1 MLKGLG
7 KSLLVFLFA
16 CTILHADLITT
27 FDFDIE
33 ESPFLSYTRPG
44 WGNEAEGSTTND
56 IFYYN
61 LVLFTVDTGGDWRA
75 ANNSITSHDS
85 FDYTLPSRQQ
95 AVQTNGLWY
104 AADTYI
110 YLYDAPFI
118 PTNPSL
124 NLIAEDDDGYE
135 GGTDLQFDLTYNLKK
150 DVPYMA
156 LITTFDPEEEVGG
169 TVQIYGPQGSS
180 INMAIIPEP
189 RTYALVLAFS
199 AFLYVAIKRRQ
210 HV

>member
-1 MLKGLG
+1 MFKGLG
-7 KSLLVFLFA
+7 KSLLILLFA
-16 CTILHADLITT
+16 STILSADLITT

-33 ESPFLSYTRPG
+33 ESTLLSYTRPG
-44 WGNEAEGSTTND
+44 WGNEEEGSTTND

-61 LVLFTVDTGGDWRA
+61 LVLFTVDNGGDWRA

-85 FDYTLPSRQQ
+85 FDYTNF
-95 AVQTNGLWY
+95 QTQFTNVPWF

-110 YLYDAPFI
+110 YLYDAPFV

-135 GGTDLQFDLTYNLKK
+135 GGSDLQFDLTYNLKK

-156 LITTFDPEEEVGG
+156 LITTFDPEEEIGG
-169 TVQIYGPQGSS
+169 TVEIYGPQGSS

-189 RTYALVLAFS
+189 RTYALLI
-199 AFLYVAIKRRQ
+199 AFLGFMAIAIKRRRNWT
-210 HV
+210 

>member
-1 MLKGLG
+1 MVKGLG
-7 KSLLVFLFA
+7 IFLLSIATLVS
-16 CTILHADLITT
+16 ADLITT

-33 ESPFLSYTRPG
+33 ESELLSYTRPG
-44 WGNEAEGSTTND
+44 WGNEAEGSTTD
-56 IFYYN
+56 DTFYYN

-85 FDYTLPSRQQ
+85 FDYTNF
-95 AVQTNGLWY
+95 QTQFANVPWF

-110 YLYDAPFI
+110 YLYDAPFV

-124 NLIAEDDDGYE
+124 NLIAEDDDGYD
-135 GGTDLQFDLTYNLKK
+135 GGSDLQFDLTYNLKK

-156 LITTFDPEEEVGG
+156 LITTFDPEEEIGG
-169 TVQIYGPQGSS
+169 TVEIYGPQGSS

-189 RTYALVLAFS
+189 RTYALLI
-199 AFLYVAIKRRQ
+199 AFLGFMAIAIRRRKNWT
-210 HV
+210 

>member
-1 MLKGLG
+1 MMLKGLG
-7 KSLLVFLFA
+7 IFLLSIATVVS
-16 CTILHADLITT
+16 ADLITT

-33 ESPFLSYTRPG
+33 ESTLLSYTRPG
-44 WGNEAEGSTTND
+44 WGNEAEGSTTD
-56 IFYYN
+56 DTFYYN

-85 FDYTLPSRQQ
+85 FDYTNF
-95 AVQTNGLWY
+95 QTQFTNVPWF

-110 YLYDAPFI
+110 YLYDAPFV

-135 GGTDLQFDLTYNLKK
+135 GGSDLQFDLTYNLKK

-156 LITTFDPEEEVGG
+156 LITSFDPQEEIGG
-169 TVQIYGPQGSS
+169 TVEIYGPQGSS

-189 RTYALVLAFS
+189 RTYALLIG
-199 AFLYVAIKRRQ
+199 FLGFIIIAIRRRRNWT
-210 HV
+210 

>member
-1 MLKGLG
+1 MMLKRLG
-7 KSLLVFLFA
+7 IFLLLIATVVS
-16 CTILHADLITT
+16 ADLITT

-33 ESPFLSYTRPG
+33 ESTLLSYTRPG
-44 WGNEAEGSTTND
+44 WGNEAEGSTTD
-56 IFYYN
+56 DTFYYN

-85 FDYTLPSRQQ
+85 FDYTNF
-95 AVQTNGLWY
+95 QTQFTNVPWF

-110 YLYDAPFI
+110 YLYDAPFV

-135 GGTDLQFDLTYNLKK
+135 GGSDLQFDLTYNLKK

-156 LITTFDPEEEVGG
+156 LITTFDPEEEIGG
-169 TVQIYGPQGSS
+169 TVEIYGPQGSS

-189 RTYALVLAFS
+189 RTYALLI
-199 AFLYVAIKRRQ
+199 AFLGFMAIAIRRRKNWT
-210 HV
+210 

>member
-7 KSLLVFLFA
+7 IFLLSIATLVSA
-16 CTILHADLITT
+16 ELITS

-33 ESPFLSYTRPG
+33 ESALLSYTRPG
-44 WGNEAEGSTTND
+44 WGNEAEGSTTD
-56 IFYYN
+56 DTFYYN

-85 FDYTLPSRQQ
+85 FDYTNF
-95 AVQTNGLWY
+95 QTQFTNVPWF

-110 YLYDAPFI
+110 YLYDAPFV

-135 GGTDLQFDLTYNLKK
+135 GGSDLQFDLTYNLKK

-156 LITTFDPEEEVGG
+156 LITTFDPEEEIGG
-169 TVQIYGPQGSS
+169 TVEIYGPQASS

-189 RTYALVLAFS
+189 RTYALLIGLLGFIII
-199 AFLYVAIKRRQ
+199 AIRRRRNW
-210 HV
+210 V

>member
-1 MLKGLG
+1 MVKGLG
-7 KSLLVFLFA
+7 IFLLSIATLVG
-16 CTILHADLITT
+16 ADLITT

-33 ESPFLSYTRPG
+33 ESELLSYTRPG
-44 WGNEAEGSTTND
+44 WGNEAEGSTTD
-56 IFYYN
+56 DTFYYN

-85 FDYTLPSRQQ
+85 FDYTNF
-95 AVQTNGLWY
+95 QTQFANVSWF

-110 YLYDAPFI
+110 YLYDAPFV

-135 GGTDLQFDLTYNLKK
+135 GGSDLQFDLTYNLKK

-156 LITTFDPEEEVGG
+156 LITTFDPEEEIGG
-169 TVQIYGPQGSS
+169 TVEIYGPQGSS

-189 RTYALVLAFS
+189 RTYALLI
-199 AFLYVAIKRRQ
+199 AFLGFMAIAIRRRKNWT
-210 HV
+210 

>member
-1 MLKGLG
+1 MLKRLG

-33 ESPFLSYTRPG
+33 ESSLLSYTRPG
-44 WGNEAEGSTTND
+44 WNNEGTTD
-56 IFYYN
+56 DTFYYN
-61 LVLFTVDTGGDWRA
+61 LVSFTVDTGGDWRA

-85 FDYTLPSRQQ
+85 FNYTNEQALQQ
-95 AVQTNGLWY
+95 NGSNY
-104 AADTYI
+104 AADTFI
-110 YLYDAPFI
+110 YLYDILFI
-118 PTNPSL
+118 PTNPSQ
-124 NLIAEDDDGYE
+124 NLIAQNDDGYD
-135 GGTDLQFDLTYNLKK
+135 GGNGYQFDLTYNLKK

-156 LITTFDPEEEVGG
+156 VITTYDPEEEIGG
-169 TVQIYGPQGSS
+169 TVEIYGPQGSS

-189 RTYALVLAFS
+189 RTYALVLAFG

-210 HV
+210 HT

>member
-7 KSLLVFLFA
+7 KSLLALLFA

-33 ESPFLSYTRPG
+33 ESQLLSYTRPG
-44 WGNEAEGSTTND
+44 WGNEEEGSTAND

-85 FDYTLPSRQQ
+85 FDYTNF
-95 AVQTNGLWY
+95 QTQFANVPWF

-110 YLYDAPFI
+110 YLYDAPFV

-124 NLIAEDDDGYE
+124 NLIAQDDDGYE
-135 GGTDLQFDLTYNLKK
+135 GGSDLQFDLTYNLKK

-156 LITTFDPEEEVGG
+156 LITTFDPEEEIGG
-169 TVQIYGPQGSS
+169 TVQIYGPTGSS

-189 RTYALVLAFS
+189 NAYALISGWCLFFYVAFRRRTY
-199 AFLYVAIKRRQ
+199 
-210 HV
+210 

>member
-7 KSLLVFLFA
+7 IFLLSIATLVSA
-16 CTILHADLITT
+16 ELITS

-33 ESPFLSYTRPG
+33 ESALLSYTRPG
-44 WGNEAEGSTTND
+44 WGNEAEGSTTD
-56 IFYYN
+56 DTFYYN

-85 FDYTLPSRQQ
+85 FDYTNF
-95 AVQTNGLWY
+95 QTQFTNVPWF

-110 YLYDAPFI
+110 YLYDAPFV

-135 GGTDLQFDLTYNLKK
+135 GGSDLQFDLTYNLKK

-156 LITTFDPEEEVGG
+156 LITTFDPEEEIGG
-169 TVQIYGPQGSS
+169 TVEIYGPQGSS

-189 RTYALVLAFS
+189 RTYALLI
-199 AFLYVAIKRRQ
+199 AFLGFMAIAIKRRRNWT
-210 HV
+210 

>member
-1 MLKGLG
+1 MYKWLT
-7 KSLLVFLFA
+7 VFLLSIA
-16 CTILHADLITT
+16 TVVSADLITT
-27 FDFDIE
+27 FDFDVE
-33 ESPFLSYTRPG
+33 ESELLSYTRPG
-44 WGNEAEGSTTND
+44 WNNEGTTD
-56 IFYYN
+56 DTFYYN
-61 LVLFTVDTGGDWRA
+61 LVSFTVDTGGDWRA

-95 AVQTNGLWY
+95 AVQANGPWY

-110 YLYDAPFI
+110 YLYDAPFV

-135 GGTDLQFDLTYNLKK
+135 GGSDLQFDLTYNLKK

-156 LITTFDPEEEVGG
+156 LITSFDPQEEIGCIVE
-169 TVQIYGPQGSS
+169 IYGPQGSS

-189 RTYALVLAFS
+189 RTYALLIG
-199 AFLYVAIKRRQ
+199 FLGFIIIAIRRRRNW
-210 HV
+210 V

>member
-7 KSLLVFLFA
+7 KSLLALLFA

-27 FDFDIE
+27 FDFEVE
-33 ESPFLSYTRPG
+33 ESELLSYTRPG
-44 WGNEAEGSTTND
+44 WGNEEEGSTTND

-85 FDYTLPSRQQ
+85 FNYTNEQALQQ
-95 AVQTNGLWY
+95 NGPLY
-104 AADTYI
+104 AADTFI
-110 YLYDAPFI
+110 YLYDILFV

-124 NLIAEDDDGYE
+124 NLIAQNDDGYD
-135 GGTDLQFDLTYNLKK
+135 GGNGYQFDLTYNLKK

-156 LITTFDPEEEVGG
+156 VITTYDPEEEISG
-169 TVQIYGPQGSS
+169 TVEIYGPQGSS

-189 RTYALVLAFS
+189 RTYALLIGFTGFIALA
-199 AFLYVAIKRRQ
+199 IRRRYK
-210 HV
+210 

>member
-1 MLKGLG
+1 MMLKRLG
-7 KSLLVFLFA
+7 IFLLLIATVVS
-16 CTILHADLITT
+16 ADLITT

-33 ESPFLSYTRPG
+33 ESTLLSYTRPG
-44 WGNEAEGSTTND
+44 WGNEAEGSTTD
-56 IFYYN
+56 DTFYYN
-61 LVLFTVDTGGDWRA
+61 LVLFTVDTGGDWRS

-85 FDYTLPSRQQ
+85 FDYTNF
-95 AVQTNGLWY
+95 QTQFTNVPWF

-110 YLYDAPFI
+110 YLYDAPFV

-135 GGTDLQFDLTYNLKK
+135 GGSDLQFDLTYNLKK

-156 LITTFDPEEEVGG
+156 LITTYDPEEEIGG
-169 TVQIYGPQGSS
+169 TVQIYGPTGSS

-189 RTYALVLAFS
+189 QTYALVLAFG
-199 AFLYVAIKRRQ
+199 AFLYIAIKKRN
-210 HV
+210 

>member
-7 KSLLVFLFA
+7 IFLLSIATLVSA
-16 CTILHADLITT
+16 ELITS

-33 ESPFLSYTRPG
+33 ESELLSYTRPG
-44 WGNEAEGSTTND
+44 WGNELEGSTPGDT
-56 IFYYN
+56 FYYN

-85 FDYTLPSRQQ
+85 FDYTNF
-95 AVQTNGLWY
+95 QTQFTNIPWF

-110 YLYDAPFI
+110 YLYDAPFV

-135 GGTDLQFDLTYNLKK
+135 GGSDLQFDLTYNLKK

-156 LITTFDPEEEVGG
+156 LITTFDPEEEIGG
-169 TVQIYGPQGSS
+169 TVEIYGPQGSS

-189 RTYALVLAFS
+189 RTYALLI
-199 AFLYVAIKRRQ
+199 AFLGFMAIAIRRRKNWT
-210 HV
+210 

>member
-7 KSLLVFLFA
+7 IFLLSIATLVSA
-16 CTILHADLITT
+16 ELITS

-33 ESPFLSYTRPG
+33 ESALLSYTRPG
-44 WGNEAEGSTTND
+44 WGNEAEGSTSDDT
-56 IFYYN
+56 FYYN

-85 FDYTLPSRQQ
+85 FDYTNF
-95 AVQTNGLWY
+95 QTQFTNIPWF

-110 YLYDAPFI
+110 YLYDAPFV

-135 GGTDLQFDLTYNLKK
+135 GGSDLQFDLTYNLKK

-156 LITTFDPEEEVGG
+156 LITSFDPQEEIGG
-169 TVQIYGPQGSS
+169 TVEIYGPQGSS

-189 RTYALVLAFS
+189 KTYALLLSFG
-199 AFLYVAIKRRQ
+199 AFLYIAIRHRKR
-210 HV
+210 V

>member
-1 MLKGLG
+1 MLKRLCIF
-7 KSLLVFLFA
+7 LLSIATVVSD
-16 CTILHADLITT
+16 DLITT

-33 ESPFLSYTRPG
+33 ESTLLSYTRPG
-44 WGNEAEGSTTND
+44 WGNEAEGSTTD
-56 IFYYN
+56 DTFYYN

-85 FDYTLPSRQQ
+85 FDYTNF
-95 AVQTNGLWY
+95 QTQFTNVPWF

-110 YLYDAPFI
+110 YLYDAPFVPI
-118 PTNPSL
+118 NPSL

-135 GGTDLQFDLTYNLKK
+135 GGSDLQFDLTYNLKK

-156 LITTFDPEEEVGG
+156 LITTFDPEEEIGG
-169 TVQIYGPQGSS
+169 TVEIYGPQGSS

-189 RTYALVLAFS
+189 RTYALLI
-199 AFLYVAIKRRQ
+199 AFLGFIAIAIRRRRNWT
-210 HV
+210 